1 MITHLTDAQISNIMN
16 ADKRMQRLQSL
27 RRAVRAKFP
36 IQHSDVDCV
45 FAQMLSGTH
54 GQRGDA
60 ILARVESMESA
71 RIRQIYDALQA

>member
-16 ADKRMQRLQSL
+16 ADKRLQRLQCL
-27 RRAVRAKFP
+27 RRAVRDKFP

-60 ILARVESMESA
+60 ILSRVESMESA
-71 RIRQIYDALQA
+71 RIRQIYNAI